1 MKESRRAAAP
11 PEWGETHGAHH
22 TEQRRAHAH
31 GGSGHLAAAGQ
42 AGERAILDALELGYR
57 LLDTARM
64 YENEDI
70 VGNAVK
76 KSGLPRREVFITTKL
91 FTPSAG
97 YRKAKEDIARSL
109 EALQTDYIDLLL
121 IHEPYEAAPEMYL
134 AMEEACAAGLVRA
147 VGLSNFSG
155 EEYLGFLKHCRV
167 TPAVD
172 QVESHVYHPQL
183 ALKKLLEEKGTR
195 MQAWASFTEG
205 RRNIF
210 AEPVLAEAGRRHGKT
225 AAQTALRYLVE
236 NGIPVLPK
244 SAHRERLREN
254 LDIFDFSLT
263 DEERRA
269 IAALDEGRSLFG
281 WF

>member
-1 MKESRRAAAP
+1 MEHITLNNGAP
-11 PEWGETHGAHH
+11 MPMVGLGTWQLRGP
-22 TEQRRAHAH
+22 
-31 GGSGHLAAAGQ
+31 

-155 EEYLGFLKHCRV
+155 EEYLRFLKRCRV

>member
-1 MKESRRAAAP
+1 MEHITLNNGAP
-11 PEWGETHGAHH
+11 MPMVGLGTW
-22 TEQRRAHAH
+22 QLR
-31 GGSGHLAAAGQ
+31 GQ

-70 VGNAVK
+70 VGSAVK

-97 YRKAKEDIARSL
+97 YRKTKEDIARSL

-155 EEYLGFLKHCRV
+155 EEYLRFLKRCRV

-210 AEPVLAEAGRRHGKT
+210 AEPALAEVSRRHGKT

>member
-1 MKESRRAAAP
+1 MEHITLNNGAP
-11 PEWGETHGAHH
+11 MPMVGLGTW
-22 TEQRRAHAH
+22 QLR
-31 GGSGHLAAAGQ
+31 GQ

-70 VGNAVK
+70 VGSAVK

-97 YRKAKEDIARSL
+97 YRKTKEDIARSL

-155 EEYLGFLKHCRV
+155 EEYLRFLKHCRV

>member
-1 MKESRRAAAP
+1 MEHITLNNGAP
-11 PEWGETHGAHH
+11 MPMVGLGTW
-22 TEQRRAHAH
+22 QLR
-31 GGSGHLAAAGQ
+31 GQ

-70 VGNAVK
+70 VGSAVK

-155 EEYLGFLKHCRV
+155 EEYLRFLKHCRV

-210 AEPVLAEAGRRHGKT
+210 AEPLLKQIGAKYGKT
-225 AAQTALRYLVE
+225 AGQVALRYLTQ
-236 NGIPVLPK
+236 NGIAVIPK
-244 SAHRERLREN
+244 SVHRDRMEQN
-254 LDIFDFSLT
+254 LHSLDFTLEQEDLEQLGSLN
-263 DEERRA
+263 
-269 IAALDEGRSLFG
+269 EGRSLFG
-281 WF
+281 WY

>member
-1 MKESRRAAAP
+1 MEHITLNNGAP
-11 PEWGETHGAHH
+11 MPMVGLGTWQLRGP
-22 TEQRRAHAH
+22 
-31 GGSGHLAAAGQ
+31 

-70 VGNAVK
+70 VGSAVK

-121 IHEPYEAAPEMYL
+121 IHEPYKAAPEMYL

-155 EEYLGFLKHCRV
+155 EEYLRFLKHCRV

-210 AEPVLAEAGRRHGKT
+210 AEPALAEAGRRHGKT

-236 NGIPVLPK
+236 KGIPVLPK

>member
-1 MKESRRAAAP
+1 MEHITLNNGAP
-11 PEWGETHGAHH
+11 MPMVGLGTWQLRGP
-22 TEQRRAHAH
+22 
-31 GGSGHLAAAGQ
+31 

-70 VGNAVK
+70 VGSAVK

-121 IHEPYEAAPEMYL
+121 IHEPYKAAPEMYL

-155 EEYLGFLKHCRV
+155 EEYLRFLKRCRV

-269 IAALDEGRSLFG
+269 LAALDEGRSLFG

>member
-1 MKESRRAAAP
+1 MEHITLNNGAP
-11 PEWGETHGAHH
+11 MPMVGLGTWQLRGPV
-22 TEQRRAHAH
+22 
-31 GGSGHLAAAGQ
+31 
-42 AGERAILDALELGYR
+42 GERAILDALELGYR

-70 VGNAVK
+70 VGSAVK

-155 EEYLGFLKHCRV
+155 EEYLRFLKHCRV

-210 AEPVLAEAGRRHGKT
+210 AEPALAEAGRRHGKT

>member
-1 MKESRRAAAP
+1 MEHITLNNGAP
-11 PEWGETHGAHH
+11 MPMVGLGTW
-22 TEQRRAHAH
+22 QLR
-31 GGSGHLAAAGQ
+31 GQ

-70 VGNAVK
+70 VGSAVK
-76 KSGLPRREVFITTKL
+76 KSGLPRWEVFITTKL

-97 YRKAKEDIARSL
+97 YQKAKEDIARSL
-109 EALQTDYIDLLL
+109 EALQTDYIDILL

-155 EEYLGFLKHCRV
+155 EEYLRFLKHCRV

-263 DEERRA
+263 AEDRRA

>member
-1 MKESRRAAAP
+1 MEHITLNNGAP
-11 PEWGETHGAHH
+11 MPMVGLGTW
-22 TEQRRAHAH
+22 QLR
-31 GGSGHLAAAGQ
+31 GQ

-70 VGNAVK
+70 VGSAVK

-155 EEYLGFLKHCRV
+155 EEYLRFLKHCRV

-210 AEPVLAEAGRRHGKT
+210 AEPALAEAGRRHGKT

-254 LDIFDFSLT
+254 LDIFGFSLT

>member
-1 MKESRRAAAP
+1 MEHITLNNGAP
-11 PEWGETHGAHH
+11 MPMVGLGTW
-22 TEQRRAHAH
+22 QLR
-31 GGSGHLAAAGQ
+31 GQ

-70 VGNAVK
+70 VGSAVK

-155 EEYLGFLKHCRV
+155 EEYLRFLKHCRV

-172 QVESHVYHPQL
+172 QVESHVYHSQL

>member
-1 MKESRRAAAP
+1 MEHITLNNGVPMPMVGLGTWQLR
-11 PEWGETHGAHH
+11 
-22 TEQRRAHAH
+22 
-31 GGSGHLAAAGQ
+31 GQ

-70 VGNAVK
+70 VGSAVK

-155 EEYLGFLKHCRV
+155 EEYLRFIKHCRI

-263 DEERRA
+263 AEDRRA

>member
-1 MKESRRAAAP
+1 MEHITLNNGAP
-11 PEWGETHGAHH
+11 MPMVGLGTW
-22 TEQRRAHAH
+22 QLR
-31 GGSGHLAAAGQ
+31 GQ

-70 VGNAVK
+70 VGSAVK

-134 AMEEACAAGLVRA
+134 AMEEACAAGLVWA

-155 EEYLGFLKHCRV
+155 EEYLRFLKHCRV

-263 DEERRA
+263 DEDRRA

>member
-1 MKESRRAAAP
+1 MEHITLNNGAP
-11 PEWGETHGAHH
+11 MPMVGLGTW
-22 TEQRRAHAH
+22 QLR
-31 GGSGHLAAAGQ
+31 GQ
-42 AGERAILDALELGYR
+42 AGEQAILDALELGYR

-70 VGNAVK
+70 VGSAVK

-121 IHEPYEAAPEMYL
+121 IHEPYKAAPEMYL

-155 EEYLGFLKHCRV
+155 EEYLRFLKHCRV

-236 NGIPVLPK
+236 KGIPVLPK

>member
-1 MKESRRAAAP
+1 MEHITLNNGAP
-11 PEWGETHGAHH
+11 MPMVGLGTW
-22 TEQRRAHAH
+22 QLR
-31 GGSGHLAAAGQ
+31 GQ

-70 VGNAVK
+70 VGSAVK

-109 EALQTDYIDLLL
+109 EALQSDYIDLLL

-155 EEYLGFLKHCRV
+155 EEYLRFLKHCRV

-210 AEPVLAEAGRRHGKT
+210 AEPVLVEAGRRHGKT

-263 DEERRA
+263 DEERCA

>member
-1 MKESRRAAAP
+1 MEHITLNNGAP
-11 PEWGETHGAHH
+11 MPMVGLGTW
-22 TEQRRAHAH
+22 QLR
-31 GGSGHLAAAGQ
+31 GQ
-42 AGERAILDALELGYR
+42 AGEQAILDALELGYR

-70 VGNAVK
+70 VGSAVK

-155 EEYLGFLKHCRV
+155 EEYLRFLKHCRV

-172 QVESHVYHPQL
+172 QVESHVYHPRL

-210 AEPVLAEAGRRHGKT
+210 AEPALAEAGRRHGKT

-269 IAALDEGRSLFG
+269 IAALDEGHSLFG

>member
-1 MKESRRAAAP
+1 MEHITLNNGAP
-11 PEWGETHGAHH
+11 MPMVGLGTW
-22 TEQRRAHAH
+22 QLR
-31 GGSGHLAAAGQ
+31 GQ

-70 VGNAVK
+70 VGSAVK
-76 KSGLPRREVFITTKL
+76 KSGLPRWEVFITTKL

-97 YRKAKEDIARSL
+97 YQKAKEDIARSL

-155 EEYLGFLKHCRV
+155 EEYLRFLKHCRV

>member
-1 MKESRRAAAP
+1 MEHITLNNGAP
-11 PEWGETHGAHH
+11 MPMVGLGTW
-22 TEQRRAHAH
+22 QLR
-31 GGSGHLAAAGQ
+31 GQ

-70 VGNAVK
+70 VGSAVK
-76 KSGLPRREVFITTKL
+76 KSGLPRWEVFITTKL
-91 FTPSAG
+91 FTPSAD

-155 EEYLGFLKHCRV
+155 EEYLRFLKHCRV

>member
-1 MKESRRAAAP
+1 MEHITLNNGAP
-11 PEWGETHGAHH
+11 MPMVGLGTW
-22 TEQRRAHAH
+22 QLR
-31 GGSGHLAAAGQ
+31 GQ

-70 VGNAVK
+70 VGSAVK

-155 EEYLGFLKHCRV
+155 EEYLRFLKHCRV

-172 QVESHVYHPQL
+172 QVESHVYHPRL

-210 AEPVLAEAGRRHGKT
+210 AEPALAEAGRRHGKT

>member
-1 MKESRRAAAP
+1 MEHITLNNGAP
-11 PEWGETHGAHH
+11 MPMVGLGTWQLRGP
-22 TEQRRAHAH
+22 
-31 GGSGHLAAAGQ
+31 

-155 EEYLGFLKHCRV
+155 EEYLRFLKHCRV

-210 AEPVLAEAGRRHGKT
+210 AEPALAEAGRLHGKT

-236 NGIPVLPK
+236 QGIPVLPK

-263 DEERRA
+263 DEDRRA

>member
-1 MKESRRAAAP
+1 MEHITLNNGAP
-11 PEWGETHGAHH
+11 MPMVGLGTW
-22 TEQRRAHAH
+22 QLR
-31 GGSGHLAAAGQ
+31 GQ

-70 VGNAVK
+70 VGSAVK

-155 EEYLGFLKHCRV
+155 EEYLRFLKHCRV

-210 AEPVLAEAGRRHGKT
+210 AEPALAEVSRRHGKT

-244 SAHRERLREN
+244 STHRERLREN

>member
-1 MKESRRAAAP
+1 MEHITLNNGAP
-11 PEWGETHGAHH
+11 MPMVGLGTW
-22 TEQRRAHAH
+22 QLR
-31 GGSGHLAAAGQ
+31 GQ

-70 VGNAVK
+70 VGSAVK

-97 YRKAKEDIARSL
+97 YQKAKEDIARSL

-155 EEYLGFLKHCRV
+155 EEYLGFLKRCRV

-269 IAALDEGRSLFG
+269 VAALDEGRSLFG

>member
-1 MKESRRAAAP
+1 MEHITLNNGAP
-11 PEWGETHGAHH
+11 MPMVGLGTWQLRGP
-22 TEQRRAHAH
+22 
-31 GGSGHLAAAGQ
+31 

-70 VGNAVK
+70 VGSAVK

-155 EEYLGFLKHCRV
+155 EEYLRFLKHCRV

-210 AEPVLAEAGRRHGKT
+210 AEPALAEAGRRHGKT

-269 IAALDEGRSLFG
+269 LAALDEGRSLFG

>member
-1 MKESRRAAAP
+1 MEHITLNNGAP
-11 PEWGETHGAHH
+11 MPMVGLGTW
-22 TEQRRAHAH
+22 QLR
-31 GGSGHLAAAGQ
+31 GQ

-64 YENEDI
+64 YENENI
-70 VGNAVK
+70 VGSAVK

-97 YRKAKEDIARSL
+97 YQKAKEDIARSL

-155 EEYLGFLKHCRV
+155 EEYLRFLKHCRV

-236 NGIPVLPK
+236 NGILVLPK

>member
-1 MKESRRAAAP
+1 MEHITLNNGAP
-11 PEWGETHGAHH
+11 MPMVGLGTW
-22 TEQRRAHAH
+22 QLR
-31 GGSGHLAAAGQ
+31 GQ

-70 VGNAVK
+70 VGSAVK

-155 EEYLGFLKHCRV
+155 EEYLRFLKHCRV

-210 AEPVLAEAGRRHGKT
+210 AEPALAEVSRRHGKT

>member
-1 MKESRRAAAP
+1 MEHITLNNGAP
-11 PEWGETHGAHH
+11 MPMVGLGTW
-22 TEQRRAHAH
+22 QLR
-31 GGSGHLAAAGQ
+31 GQ

-70 VGNAVK
+70 VGSAVK

-134 AMEEACAAGLVRA
+134 AMEKACAAGLVRA

-155 EEYLGFLKHCRV
+155 EEYLRFLKHCRV

-263 DEERRA
+263 GEDRRA

>member
-1 MKESRRAAAP
+1 MEHITLNNGAP
-11 PEWGETHGAHH
+11 MPMVGLGTW
-22 TEQRRAHAH
+22 QLR
-31 GGSGHLAAAGQ
+31 GQ

-70 VGNAVK
+70 VGSAVK

-155 EEYLGFLKHCRV
+155 EEYLGFLKRCRV

>member
-1 MKESRRAAAP
+1 MEHITLNNGAP
-11 PEWGETHGAHH
+11 MPMVGLGTWQLRGP
-22 TEQRRAHAH
+22 
-31 GGSGHLAAAGQ
+31 

-70 VGNAVK
+70 VGSAVK

-134 AMEEACAAGLVRA
+134 AMDEACAAGLVRA

-155 EEYLGFLKHCRV
+155 EEYLRFLKHCRV

-244 SAHRERLREN
+244 SAHRERLWEN

>member
-1 MKESRRAAAP
+1 MEHITLNNGAP
-11 PEWGETHGAHH
+11 MPMVGLGTW
-22 TEQRRAHAH
+22 QLR
-31 GGSGHLAAAGQ
+31 GQ

-70 VGNAVK
+70 VGSAVK

-97 YRKAKEDIARSL
+97 YQKAKEDIARSL

-155 EEYLGFLKHCRV
+155 EEYLRFLKRCRV

-183 ALKKLLEEKGTR
+183 ALKKLLEKKGTR

>member
-1 MKESRRAAAP
+1 
-11 PEWGETHGAHH
+11 
-22 TEQRRAHAH
+22 
-31 GGSGHLAAAGQ
+31 
-42 AGERAILDALELGYR
+42 
-57 LLDTARM
+57 
-64 YENEDI
+64 
-70 VGNAVK
+70 
-76 KSGLPRREVFITTKL
+76 
-91 FTPSAG
+91 
-97 YRKAKEDIARSL
+97 
-109 EALQTDYIDLLL
+109 
-121 IHEPYEAAPEMYL
+121 MYL

-155 EEYLGFLKHCRV
+155 EEYLRFLKHCRV

>member
-1 MKESRRAAAP
+1 MEHITLNNGAP
-11 PEWGETHGAHH
+11 MPMVGLGTWQLRGP
-22 TEQRRAHAH
+22 
-31 GGSGHLAAAGQ
+31 

-70 VGNAVK
+70 VGSAVK

-155 EEYLGFLKHCRV
+155 EEYLRFLKHCRV
-167 TPAVD
+167 TPAMD

>member
-1 MKESRRAAAP
+1 MEHITLNNGAP
-11 PEWGETHGAHH
+11 MPMVGLGTW
-22 TEQRRAHAH
+22 QLR
-31 GGSGHLAAAGQ
+31 GQ

-70 VGNAVK
+70 VGSAVK

-155 EEYLGFLKHCRV
+155 EEYLRFLKHCRV

-269 IAALDEGRSLFG
+269 IAVLDEGRSLFG

>member
-1 MKESRRAAAP
+1 MEHITLNNGAP
-11 PEWGETHGAHH
+11 MPMVGLGTW
-22 TEQRRAHAH
+22 QLR
-31 GGSGHLAAAGQ
+31 GQ

-70 VGNAVK
+70 VGSAAK

-155 EEYLGFLKHCRV
+155 EEYLRFLKHCRV

-210 AEPVLAEAGRRHGKT
+210 AEPALAEAGRRHGKT

-236 NGIPVLPK
+236 KGIPVLPK

>member
-1 MKESRRAAAP
+1 MEHTTLNNGAP
-11 PEWGETHGAHH
+11 MPMVGLGTW
-22 TEQRRAHAH
+22 QLR
-31 GGSGHLAAAGQ
+31 GQ

-70 VGNAVK
+70 VGSAVK

-155 EEYLGFLKHCRV
+155 EEYLRFLKHCRV

-236 NGIPVLPK
+236 NGILVLPK

>member
-1 MKESRRAAAP
+1 
-11 PEWGETHGAHH
+11 
-22 TEQRRAHAH
+22 
-31 GGSGHLAAAGQ
+31 
-42 AGERAILDALELGYR
+42 
-57 LLDTARM
+57 M

-70 VGNAVK
+70 VGSAVK

-97 YRKAKEDIARSL
+97 YRKTKEDIARSL

-155 EEYLGFLKHCRV
+155 EEYLRFLKRCRV

-210 AEPVLAEAGRRHGKT
+210 AEPALAEVSRRHGKT

>member
-1 MKESRRAAAP
+1 MEHITLNNGAP
-11 PEWGETHGAHH
+11 MPMVGLGTW
-22 TEQRRAHAH
+22 QLR
-31 GGSGHLAAAGQ
+31 GQ

-70 VGNAVK
+70 VGSAVK

-97 YRKAKEDIARSL
+97 YQKAKEDIARSL

-155 EEYLGFLKHCRV
+155 EEYLRFLKHCRV

-236 NGIPVLPK
+236 NGILVLPK

>member
-1 MKESRRAAAP
+1 MEHITLNNGAP
-11 PEWGETHGAHH
+11 MPMVGLGTW
-22 TEQRRAHAH
+22 QLR
-31 GGSGHLAAAGQ
+31 GQ

-70 VGNAVK
+70 VGSAVK

-134 AMEEACAAGLVRA
+134 AMEEVCAAGLVRA

-155 EEYLGFLKHCRV
+155 EEYLRFLKHCRV

>member
-1 MKESRRAAAP
+1 MEHITLNNGAP
-11 PEWGETHGAHH
+11 MSMVGLGTW
-22 TEQRRAHAH
+22 QLR
-31 GGSGHLAAAGQ
+31 GQ

-70 VGNAVK
+70 VGSAVK

-155 EEYLGFLKHCRV
+155 EEYLRFLKHCRV

-210 AEPVLAEAGRRHGKT
+210 AEPALAEAGRRHGKT

>member
-1 MKESRRAAAP
+1 MEHITLNNGAP
-11 PEWGETHGAHH
+11 MPMVGLGTWQLRGP
-22 TEQRRAHAH
+22 
-31 GGSGHLAAAGQ
+31 

-70 VGNAVK
+70 VGSAAK

-155 EEYLGFLKHCRV
+155 EEYLRFLKHCRV

-210 AEPVLAEAGRRHGKT
+210 AEPALAEAGRRHGKT

-236 NGIPVLPK
+236 KGIPVLPK